1 MKIMK
6 FFFKFNIKL
15 TVNDINRIVTIE
27 DNSSSV
33 LYDDQ
38 LKVYL
43 IKRSLVSDTHDYLYN
58 KSLAEK

>member
-6 FFFKFNIKL
+6 FFLYFNIKL